1 MSRHADLEKGV
12 RSDRLAPFSASR
24 SHQAEATG
32 SKRAPWTLGS
42 PHLHSGQLARGVLWE
57 ASVSSSGRYGDRLPG
72 GSAIGTSLL
81 TASKDLVQSGS
92 AVTLMST
99 TVLGLYLIPME
110 RLVI

>member
-1 MSRHADLEKGV
+1 MRP
-12 RSDRLAPFSASR
+12 RLAPFSTSR

-42 PHLHSGQLARGVLWE
+42 PHLHFRPTGSGRAVGSL
-57 ASVSSSGRYGDRLPG
+57 SSSGRYGDRLPG

-99 TVLGLYLIPME
+99 SVLGLYLIPME